1 MLQWLKAC
9 LVVTILLVNADNAS
23 AENLHAEFQAANIAS
38 YAYVPTSTTSAI
50 TTWPTLQDFI
60 SQSKRL
66 IVFVASLESSTNTVA
81 PYLLDEFVFVFENPF
96 EVSSLSNFSCAPDRP
111 TAVKG
116 NTKSAV
122 QSGRLPLMN
131 HFLYSTQAFGI
142 QVPDYDNIT
151 ITNAQ
156 AGAVGNLGDA
166 STECKILY
174 GRAPT
179 FILVDFFE
187 QGSAIST
194 VDSLNGITAVGRTP
208 VAAIKMTIPS
218 NSPRKMEGLRR
229 LLIGWPGCIWLL
241 FVIGTSF
248 SLL

>member
-1 MLQWLKAC
+1 M
-9 LVVTILLVNADNAS
+9 
-23 AENLHAEFQAANIAS
+23 
-38 YAYVPTSTTSAI
+38 
-50 TTWPTLQDFI
+50 
-60 SQSKRL
+60 
-66 IVFVASLESSTNTVA
+66 ASLEPSTNTVA

-96 EVSSLSNFSCAPDRP
+96 GVTSLSNFSCAPDRP

-142 QVPDYDNIT
+142 QVPDHGNIT

-156 AGAVGNLGDA
+156 TGAVGNLGDA
-166 STECKILY
+166 STDCKILY

-194 VDSLNGITAVGRTP
+194 VDSLNGITPVGRTA

-218 NSPRKMEGLRR
+218 SSPGKMEGLKR
-229 LLIGWPGCIWLL
+229 LPTGWLGCIWLL

-248 SLL
+248 FLP

>member
-1 MLQWLKAC
+1 M
-9 LVVTILLVNADNAS
+9 NADNAS
-23 AENLHAEFQAANIAS
+23 AENLHAEFQAANIVS
-38 YAYVPTSTTSAI
+38 YAYVPPSTTSAI
-50 TTWPTLQDFI
+50 TTWPTLQDLI

-66 IVFVASLESSTNTVA
+66 VVFVASLSSSTNTAA

-96 EVSSLSNFSCAPDRP
+96 AVTSLSNFSCVPDRP

-116 NTKSAV
+116 NINSAV

-142 QVPDYDNIT
+142 QVPDHDNIT

-156 AGAVGNLGDA
+156 AGAVGNLGDT
-166 STECKILY
+166 STQCRTIY

-208 VAAIKMTIPS
+208 VAAIKMTATS
-218 NSPRKMEGLRR
+218 SSPGKMEGLRQ
-229 LLIGWPGCIWLL
+229 LLTSWPGCIGFL

>member
-1 MLQWLKAC
+1 M
-9 LVVTILLVNADNAS
+9 VTILLVNADNAS
-23 AENLHAEFQAANIAS
+23 AENLHAEFQVANIAS
-38 YAYVPTSTTSAI
+38 YAYIPTSTTSAI
-50 TTWPTLQDFI
+50 TTWPTLQDLI

-66 IVFVASLESSTNTVA
+66 VVFVASLNSSSNTVA

-96 EVSSLSNFSCAPDRP
+96 AVTSLSNFSCVPDRP

-142 QVPDYDNIT
+142 QVPDHDNIT

-156 AGAVGNLGDA
+156 SGAVGNLGNA
-166 STECKILY
+166 SAECQTLY

-194 VDSLNGITAVGRTP
+194 VDSLNGITAVGRTN
-208 VAAIKMTIPS
+208 VATTKMTTS
-218 NSPRKMEGLRR
+218 SGSPGKMEGLRR
-229 LLIGWPGCIWLL
+229 LLTGWPGCVWLL

-248 SLL
+248 SFP

>member
-1 MLQWLKAC
+1 MC

-23 AENLHAEFQAANIAS
+23 AESLHAEFQAANILS

-50 TTWPTLQDFI
+50 STWPTLQDLI

-66 IVFVASLESSTNTVA
+66 IVFVASLDSSTNKVA
-81 PYLLDEFVFVFENPF
+81 PYLLDEFVFIFENPF
-96 EVSSLSNFSCAPDRP
+96 EVTSLSNFSCLPDRP

-116 NTKSAV
+116 NINSAV
-122 QSGRLPLMN
+122 QSRRLPLMN

-142 QVPDYDNIT
+142 QVPDRNNIT
-151 ITNAQ
+151 NTNAQ
-156 AGAVGNLGDA
+156 AGPVGSLGAA
-166 STECKILY
+166 STECKTLY

-208 VAAIKMTIPS
+208 VAEIKMTTTS
-218 NSPRKMEGLRR
+218 SSPGKPEGLRKR
-229 LLIGWPGCIWLL
+229 LTSLPGCIWFL
-241 FVIGTSF
+241 FVIGTSS